1 MNNKLLEKKK
11 FENRFN
17 SIDIDISKKSYKSK
31 TFLGFNKNINSF
43 INSKNF
49 NIIKCKKVSY

>member
-17 SIDIDISKKSYKSK
+17 SIDIDISKKSYNGKK
-31 TFLGFNKNINSF
+31 FLVF
-43 INSKNF
+43 
-49 NIIKCKKVSY
+49 